1 MERRAF
7 PRCEA
12 VNNQSSLEFAVPAG
26 KRRIEARLMN
36 ISRNGA
42 LLLAQTS
49 GPYET
54 HTWFRL
60 ECPVKTDWVEAT
72 IVRVALDRAIALT
85 FPMGCP
91 DDLLLASTM
100 GIDLTSMFSSGSFAS
115 SACD

>member
-1 MERRAF
+1 MYR
-7 PRCEA
+7 
-12 VNNQSSLEFAVPAG
+12 
-26 KRRIEARLMN
+26 
-36 ISRNGA
+36 ISRNGQE
-42 LLLAQTS
+42 LAQTS

-72 IVRVALDRAIALT
+72 IVRVAHDRAIALT

-91 DDLLLASTM
+91 YDLLLASTM
-100 GIDLTSMFSSGSFAS
+100 GIDLTSMFLNGSFAS